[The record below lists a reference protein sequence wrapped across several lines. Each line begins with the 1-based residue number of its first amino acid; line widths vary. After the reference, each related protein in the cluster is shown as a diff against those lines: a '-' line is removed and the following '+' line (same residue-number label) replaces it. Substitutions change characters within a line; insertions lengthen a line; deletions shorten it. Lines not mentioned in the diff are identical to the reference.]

1 MDILKDYPVSML
13 NDLLQLRE
21 TKEDLSKLPKD
32 VMSAIKSNIRKGAED
47 LQQKWANALEL
58 VHKAYEVEGVERP
71 DPTME
76 SAWKQYEENLQYA
89 VQQLASNRGMDAD
102 WRMSSSMFH
111 EALQH
116 RAPYRVD
123 IIGKNLNESFVVEAK
138 NITEVIETIN
148 VGNEYD
154 ISVNQT
160 SPNEA
165 TVRFSRWGIR
175 KNIKVHVSRT

>member
-1 MDILKDYPVSML
+1 MSML
-13 NDLLQLRE
+13 NDLLQLHE

-32 VMSAIKSNIRKGAED
+32 VMTAIKSNVRKGAED

-89 VQQLASNRGMDAD
+89 VQQLAKNRGMDAD

-111 EALQH
+111 EALQQ
-116 RAPYRVD
+116 RSPYR
-123 IIGKNLNESFVVEAK
+123 IELTGKNLNESFVVEAK
-138 NITEVIETIN
+138 NLKEVIESFSAGTDFD
-148 VGNEYD
+148 V
-154 ISVNQT
+154 SVTQP
-160 SPNEA
+160 SPTEA

-175 KNIKVHVSRT
+175 KNFKVHISRVE